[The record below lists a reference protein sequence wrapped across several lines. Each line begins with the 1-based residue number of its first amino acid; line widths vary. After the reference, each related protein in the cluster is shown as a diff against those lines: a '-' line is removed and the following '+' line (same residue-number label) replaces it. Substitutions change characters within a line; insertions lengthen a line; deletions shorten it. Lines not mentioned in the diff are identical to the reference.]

1 MICKSDYH
9 FLGVA
14 VIDLPAFDAL
24 ALSLHHSPG
33 AHAILVGSG
42 LSRAAGIP
50 TGWEITL
57 NLIGRLGALEGV
69 AESDDWAAWYHTKYN
84 KEPSYS
90 EILDT
95 LASTQSERRA
105 ILESFIATGDD
116 GDPRKPTKAHQAIAK
131 LVASGAVRVVVTT
144 NFDRLIEAALREAG
158 VEPTVIASDDA
169 IAGAT
174 PLVHSKCTVI
184 KVHGDY
190 LDARIKNTDAELAD
204 YSPAMNALLDQ
215 VFDNFG
221 LLAVG
226 WSGEW
231 DSALRSAIQRTPSRR
246 YPFYWAA
253 RGSVGPLA
261 QDLIDQR
268 GGRTFSIADADSFFV
283 KLGET
288 LEALKQASRPHPQ
301 SIEMAL
307 ALARRYCRDDKFA
320 MEWAA
325 FLNDEV
331 EKVRGF
337 VTGPEYPQNQLTK
350 ETFNEL
356 IDLFISKTEV
366 LRRSCLI
373 CGRWGTEDANKLVF
387 RAIQSL
393 SVAGEPQSGVN
404 WNNELKEFGAGLAF
418 YWNLAGLV
426 DGNRWPLVY
435 QIAHLE
441 LEASTKSNPAV
452 FSLPPTSYGPE
463 GWKHLFGQEKQL
475 TPVSNFLFKHFCID
489 AIKDISVNE
498 KQADVLFDRVE
509 LFISLEA
516 AVVRLK
522 LVQDTGLW
530 FWVPFGRY
538 LWKSWGANWLEAIAK
553 YEALPD
559 ACPLYVAGL
568 LGGSKSAAEPIFA
581 AVKDF
586 LPKVRQNWP

>member
-1 MICKSDYH
+1 M
-9 FLGVA
+9 
-14 VIDLPAFDAL
+14 
-24 ALSLHHSPG
+24 
-33 AHAILVGSG
+33 
-42 LSRAAGIP
+42 
-50 TGWEITL
+50 
-57 NLIGRLGALEGV
+57 NLISRLAALESV
-69 AESDDWAAWYHTKYN
+69 TESEDWEEWYRVKYN

-105 ILESFIATGDD
+105 VLESFIATDDD
-116 GDPRKPTKAHQAIAK
+116 GEPRKPTKAHHAIAQ
-131 LVASGAVRVVVTT
+131 LVASGSVRVVITT
-144 NFDRLIEAALREAG
+144 NFDRLIEAALRDAG

-174 PLVHSKCTVI
+174 PLVHAKCTVI

-190 LDARIKNTDAELAD
+190 LDARIKNTDAELAG

-231 DSALRSAIQRTPSRR
+231 DTALRSAIQRTPSRR

-268 GGRTFSIADADSFFV
+268 GGRICSITDADSFFA

-288 LEALKQASRPHPQ
+288 LVALKQASRPHPQ
-301 SIEMAL
+301 SVEMAI

-325 FLNDEV
+325 FLHDEV
-331 EKVRGF
+331 EKVRGW
-337 VTGPEYPQNQLTK
+337 VAGPEYPKNELNK
-350 ETFNEL
+350 ETFNAT
-356 IDLFISKTEV
+356 IDAFISKTEV

-373 CGRWGTEDANKLVF
+373 CGRWGTENANKLVV

-393 SVAGEPQSGVN
+393 SFAAGFQGGCNS
-404 WNNELKEFGAGLAF
+404 NNSLKEFGASLVF

-426 DGNRWPLVY
+426 YGNRWILTCELT
-435 QIAHLE
+435 HLE
-441 LEASTKSNPAV
+441 LETDTNINRAV
-452 FSLPPTSYGPE
+452 LLLPPSAFDYID
-463 GWKHLFGQEKQL
+463 WKFIIGEEKKV
-475 TPVSNFLFKHFCID
+475 TPVSNFLFYHFSVD
-489 AIKDISVNE
+489 ATKDVSASE
-498 KQADVLFDRVE
+498 KQTDALFDQVE
-509 LFISLEA
+509 FLISLEA

-522 LVQDTGLW
+522 LVQDTGLR
-530 FWVPFGRY
+530 FWIPFGRY
-538 LWKSWGANWLEAIAK
+538 LWKSRGASWLEAIAK

-559 ACPLYVAGL
+559 ASPLYAAGL

-581 AVKDF
+581 EVKDF
-586 LPKVRQNWP
+586 LPKVRHNWL